1 MTVIDDRAYD
11 ANGKSPAE
19 IEQDI
24 TETRAELGA
33 VLDAIERRLQPRRL
47 LELGMYTLRDKMD
60 ENGGIIG
67 DTLRNHPVPLALI
80 GAGIS
85 WLVIASFD
93 RPAALARE
101 MGDRIG
107 DAARQVTDRT
117 RDAAG
122 SLFAR
127 TQQGDGGVSEF
138 AAQGEE
144 MAGYAYARTKP
155 RLAAAAE
162 TADRARKRVVGAIGE
177 DPLALGLIGLFAGL
191 ALALVLPESRAE
203 ERLIGPMRRQMRT
216 RAAEMGR
223 DAVDRAEAVAEQ
235 AVDSVAEAIKPAEE

>member
-1 MTVIDDRAYD
+1 MTVIGDSGYEPE
-11 ANGKSPAE
+11 GKSAAE
-19 IEQDI
+19 IEKDI

-67 DTLRNHPVPLALI
+67 YTLRNNPVPLALI

-85 WLVIASFD
+85 WLLIASFE
-93 RPAALARE
+93 RPAALARQ

-107 DAARQVTDRT
+107 EAARQVTDRT

-122 SLFAR
+122 GLLAR
-127 TQQGDGGVSEF
+127 AQQGDG
-138 AAQGEE
+138 AAAAYAQGEE

-155 RLAAAAE
+155 RVAAAVE
-162 TADRARKRVVGAIGE
+162 TAGRARDRVARAIGD
-177 DPLALGLIGLFAGL
+177 DPLTLGFIGLFTGL
-191 ALALVLPESRAE
+191 ALALVLPESSAE
-203 ERLIGPMRRQMRT
+203 ERLIEPVRRRMRN
-216 RAAEMGR
+216 RATEMGR
-223 DAVDRAEAVAEQ
+223 DAVGRAQAAAEQ
-235 AVDSVAEAIKPAEE
+235 AVDSVAEAIKP